1 MKQKAK
7 EEIAAQL
14 QEQEAELE
22 KQKKSKIQIAE
33 KAISAVDAFKQTLL
47 PKEEQKTENVEENN
61 PDFQFEEELYMPSK
75 LVKED
80 RDFKKNVERLLIKN
94 KVLPADRIP
103 IVVNKLD
110 EILHNLG
117 ETADEIDIIYN
128 AFGPTSLDP
137 KPLPKPPRQKQIS
150 QTQPQ
155 SQPAAQN
162 NTPLPL
168 LPITDNPPNS
178 FKEEKVYNDEEEE
191 DGDQTEMIQRLQ
203 EDVDLLKRDS
213 QRKKQII
220 QELRQIIKEKEEE
233 ITDLNYKLKQ
243 ADSLHEQLKEELK
256 TTETNLEAERQI
268 IQSEIDG
275 RLEAVRKL
283 NYLQKNLA
291 YLQSLS

>member
-7 EEIAAQL
+7 EEIAIQL

-22 KQKKSKIQIAE
+22 KQKKSKMQIAE
-33 KAISAVDAFKQTLL
+33 KAISAVEAFKQTLL
-47 PKEEQKTENVEENN
+47 AKEEQTTEEVNN

-128 AFGPTSLDP
+128 AFGPSSIELKPP
-137 KPLPKPPRQKQIS
+137 KKPPRQKHKP
-150 QTQPQ
+150 QP
-155 SQPAAQN
+155 SHPAAEDLS
-162 NTPLPL
+162 LPPPV
-168 LPITDNPPNS
+168 LPITDSPS
-178 FKEEKVYNDEEEE
+178 LQFQDTK
-191 DGDQTEMIQRLQ
+191 ILQ
-203 EDVDLLKRDS
+203 ETEEGEDQAEEIQKLREDIDLLKRDS
-213 QRKKQII
+213 QRKKQIM

-233 ITDLNYKLKQ
+233 IVDLNYKLKQ
-243 ADSLHEQLKEELK
+243 ADSLQEQLKEELK

-275 RLEAVRKL
+275 RLDAVRKL

-291 YLQSLS
+291 YLKYLS